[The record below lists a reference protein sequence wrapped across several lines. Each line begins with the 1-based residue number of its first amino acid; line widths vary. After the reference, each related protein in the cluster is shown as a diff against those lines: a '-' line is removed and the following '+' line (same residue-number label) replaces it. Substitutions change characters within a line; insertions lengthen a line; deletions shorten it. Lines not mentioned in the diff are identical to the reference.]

1 MSNRAARLEYLDAEK
16 LKKINKYFEKGVS
29 YEQLYKK
36 RVDQYDV
43 FRALKISEKAKD
55 SKERLWWLGYY
66 DYWVDMK
73 ADRPFYWELTINRM
87 VLMDNDDTCSDNGNI
102 HESLPA
108 KGKGILD
115 DSLSPEENESNDTND
130 GSTSRVED
138 SATSYARVCLRS
150 ENYTEATI
158 ALRSVLEISKP
169 ISTSY
174 KFAVLHIAQLLKA
187 AQQLDAS
194 IDCML
199 SLYQSMPSPFSLV
212 DGICIIATF
221 PSVLGR
227 LKDAG
232 TTLERP
238 SSAGG
243 KKVSPSDEQNMTWSS
258 STSLLDVYP
267 LQLPRTEDFVTV
279 CGREPGF
286 ADLDLNEVGEF
297 ARLAHYRSRVLA
309 GKHARVDTLDT
320 ATVKPQW
327 LQDLERAV
335 ALVET
340 QQHRNLISG
349 KVVVEGDSIAHLS
362 EVHTR
367 LVLQIST
374 LCRMYTRDFGESSFT
389 RRLRVLTR
397 RLVEWKLT
405 RISEV
410 VVALNE
416 AKSVAMQEEKQR
428 NLEFYHVHHVVA
440 EPSKP

>member
-1 MSNRAARLEYLDAEK
+1 
-16 LKKINKYFEKGVS
+16 
-29 YEQLYKK
+29 
-36 RVDQYDV
+36 
-43 FRALKISEKAKD
+43 
-55 SKERLWWLGYY
+55 
-66 DYWVDMK
+66 
-73 ADRPFYWELTINRM
+73 M

-115 DSLSPEENESNDTND
+115 DSLSPGENESNDTND

-212 DGICIIATF
+212 DGICIISKSTLQPQDAGEYVNTRAVNKKSSGF
-221 PSVLGR
+221 YKHSPTKTSPSVLGR

-232 TTLERP
+232 TTLER

>member
-1 MSNRAARLEYLDAEK
+1 MLRRD
-16 LKKINKYFEKGVS
+16 
-29 YEQLYKK
+29 
-36 RVDQYDV
+36 
-43 FRALKISEKAKD
+43 ISTEPGK
-55 SKERLWWLGYY
+55 S
-66 DYWVDMK
+66 
-73 ADRPFYWELTINRM
+73 
-87 VLMDNDDTCSDNGNI
+87 SDEIGN
-102 HESLPA
+102 
-108 KGKGILD
+108 
-115 DSLSPEENESNDTND
+115 
-130 GSTSRVED
+130 
-138 SATSYARVCLRS
+138 RS
-150 ENYTEATI
+150 ENVDAKQHVDTPAPGNNADETFSEQI
-158 ALRSVLEISKP
+158 D
-169 ISTSY
+169 STTARRREYANTRAVKKKSSGFY
-174 KFAVLHIAQLLKA
+174 KHSPTK
-187 AQQLDAS
+187 
-194 IDCML
+194 
-199 SLYQSMPSPFSLV
+199 PSP
-212 DGICIIATF
+212 
-221 PSVLGR
+221 SVVRR

-243 KKVSPSDEQNMTWSS
+243 KKVSLSDEQNMTRSS

-267 LQLPRTEDFVTV
+267 LQLPRTEDFVAV

-297 ARLAHYRSRVLA
+297 ARLAHYRARVLA

-335 ALVET
+335 ALVDT
-340 QQHRNLISG
+340 QQQRNLISG

-397 RLVEWKLT
+397 RLIEWKLT

-440 EPSKP
+440 EPRKP